1 MGARKLLALLDIIQ
15 TPAGPGFFTFCDP
28 LIFPEILAM
37 KLYARD
43 SHLDLSFPHVMGIL
57 NVTPDSFS
65 DGGAHN
71 TLVDALTH
79 TNAMV
84 NAGATIIDVGG
95 ESTRPGA
102 DDVSVEEELARV
114 IPVVEAIA
122 QRFEVW
128 ISVDTSKPDV
138 IRESARVGAHI
149 INDIRSLSEPGALA
163 AAAETG
169 LPVCL
174 MHMQGEP
181 RTMQQAPEY
190 QDIVSEV
197 DAYFAAQIARCEAA
211 GVKKEN
217 LLLDPGFGFGK
228 NLSHNYEL
236 LAHLSHFH
244 HYGMPLLVGMSRKS
258 MIGQLLNVGP
268 AQRLTGSLSCAVI
281 AAMQGA
287 QIIRAHDVK
296 ETVEAMRVVEA
307 TRRAKG

>member
-1 MGARKLLALLDIIQ
+1 
-15 TPAGPGFFTFCDP
+15 
-28 LIFPEILAM
+28 M
-37 KLYARD
+37 KRCAQG
-43 SHLDLSFPHVMGIL
+43 SVLDLSHPHVMGIL

-71 TLVDALTH
+71 TLIEAVKHANL
-79 TNAMV
+79 MI

-102 DDVSVEEELARV
+102 REVSVDEELSRV
-114 IPVVEAIA
+114 VPVVEALA

-128 ISVDTSKPDV
+128 ISVDTSKPEV
-138 IRESARVGAHI
+138 IREIARVGAHL
-149 INDIRSLSEPGALA
+149 INDIRSLTEPGALE

-174 MHMQGEP
+174 MHMQGDP
-181 RTMQQAPEY
+181 KTMQDAPKY
-190 QDIVSEV
+190 DDIITDVMRFFI
-197 DAYFAAQIARCEAA
+197 DNIARCEQA
-211 GVKKEN
+211 GIAKEK

-236 LAHLSHFH
+236 LARLSEFH
-244 HYGMPLLVGMSRKS
+244 QFELPLLVGMSRKS

-268 AQRLTGSLSCAVI
+268 SERLSGSLACAVI

-287 QIIRAHDVK
+287 HIIRVHDVK

-307 TRRAKG
+307 TLSAKGNKRYE

>member
-1 MGARKLLALLDIIQ
+1 LRYKEYI
-15 TPAGPGFFTFCDP
+15 T
-28 LIFPEILAM
+28 M
-37 KLYARD
+37 KLFARD

-65 DGGAHN
+65 DGGKHN
-71 TLVDALTH
+71 ALVDALTH
-79 TNAMV
+79 TNEMV

-102 DDVSVEEELARV
+102 DEVSVEEELERV
-114 IPVVEAIA
+114 IPVVAAIA

-128 ISVDTSKPDV
+128 ISVDTSKAEV
-138 IRESARVGAHI
+138 IREAASVGAHI
-149 INDIRSLSEPGALA
+149 INDVRSLSEPGALA
-163 AAAETG
+163 AAAATG

-174 MHMQGEP
+174 MHMKGEP
-181 RTMQQAPEY
+181 RTMQQAPAY
-190 QDIVSEV
+190 QDIFSEV
-197 DAYFAAQIARCEAA
+197 DAYFVEQLARCEAA
-211 GVKKEN
+211 GIKKEN

-236 LAHLSHFH
+236 LARLGEFH
-244 HYGMPLLVGMSRKS
+244 HFGLPLLVGMSRKS

-268 AQRLTGSLSCAVI
+268 GQRLTGSLACAVI

-287 QIIRAHDVK
+287 HIIRVHDVK

-307 TRRAKG
+307 TQRAKG

>member
-1 MGARKLLALLDIIQ
+1 
-15 TPAGPGFFTFCDP
+15 
-28 LIFPEILAM
+28 M
-37 KLYARD
+37 KLTAQG
-43 SHLDLSFPHVMGIL
+43 STLDLSHPHVMGIL

-65 DGGAHN
+65 DGGQHN
-71 TLVDALTH
+71 SLVEALKH
-79 TNAMV
+79 ANAMI

-102 DDVSVEEELARV
+102 AEVSTEEELERV

-128 ISVDTSKPDV
+128 VSVDTSKAEV
-138 IRESARVGAHI
+138 IRESARVGAHL
-149 INDIRSLSEPGALA
+149 INDIRSLTEPGALA

-181 RTMQQAPEY
+181 KTMQQAPQY
-190 QDIVSEV
+190 DDV
-197 DAYFAAQIARCEAA
+197 FADVNRFFVEHIARCEAA
-211 GVKKEN
+211 GISKDK

-228 NLSHNYEL
+228 NLTHNYQL
-236 LAHLSHFH
+236 LARLSEFH

-258 MIGQLLNVGP
+258 MVGQLLNVGP
-268 AQRLTGSLSCAVI
+268 EQRLSGSLACAVI

-287 QIIRAHDVK
+287 QILRVHDVK

-307 TRRAKG
+307 TLSVKENKYYE

>member
-1 MGARKLLALLDIIQ
+1 
-15 TPAGPGFFTFCDP
+15 
-28 LIFPEILAM
+28 M

-43 SHLDLSFPHVMGIL
+43 SVLDLSHPHVMGIL

-65 DGGAHN
+65 DGGKHN
-71 TLVDALTH
+71 ELIQALTH
-79 TNAMV
+79 ANEMI

-102 DDVSVEEELARV
+102 ADVSVEQELERV

-128 ISVDTSKPDV
+128 ISVDTSKPEV
-138 IRESARVGAHI
+138 IRGSARVGAHI
-149 INDIRSLSEPGALA
+149 INDIRSLQEPGALA

-181 RTMQQAPEY
+181 KTMQQSPQY
-190 QDIVSEV
+190 HDVLRDV
-197 DAYFAAQIARCEAA
+197 DQFFVEHIARCEAA
-211 GVKKEN
+211 GIKKSQ
-217 LLLDPGFGFGK
+217 LLLDPGVGFGK
-228 NLSHNYEL
+228 NLSHNYQL
-236 LAHLSHFH
+236 LAHLADYHRF
-244 HYGMPLLVGMSRKS
+244 GLPLLVGMSRKS

-268 AQRLTGSLSCAVI
+268 SQRLTGSLACAVI

-287 QIIRAHDVK
+287 HILRVHDVK

-307 TRRAKG
+307 TQSAREE

>member
-1 MGARKLLALLDIIQ
+1 
-15 TPAGPGFFTFCDP
+15 
-28 LIFPEILAM
+28 M
-37 KLYARD
+37 KLFARD

-65 DGGAHN
+65 DGGKHN
-71 TLVDALTH
+71 ALVDALTH
-79 TNAMV
+79 TNEMV

-102 DDVSVEEELARV
+102 DEVSVEEELERV
-114 IPVVEAIA
+114 IPVIDAIA

-128 ISVDTSKPDV
+128 ISVDTSKADV
-138 IRESARVGAHI
+138 IREAARVGAHI
-149 INDIRSLSEPGALA
+149 INDVRSLSEPDALEA
-163 AAAETG
+163 AVAAG

-181 RTMQQAPEY
+181 RTMQQAPVYEN
-190 QDIVSEV
+190 ILSEV
-197 DAYFAAQIARCEAA
+197 DTYFAQQIARCEAA
-211 GVKKEN
+211 GMKKEQ
-217 LLLDPGFGFGK
+217 LILDPGFGFGK

-236 LAHLSHFH
+236 LAHLSDFH
-244 HYGMPLLVGMSRKS
+244 HFGLPLLVGMSRKS

-268 AQRLTGSLSCAVI
+268 SQRLTGSLSCAVI

-296 ETVEAMRVVEA
+296 ETAEAMRVVEA
-307 TRRAKG
+307 TRRAKGAS